1 MSVLLSFVLDFNAV
15 MIVEERVQPVSIA
28 MNLSPRL
35 DVSAARQVA
44 IPITRSLKVISSKR
58 SYLSVFFG
66 VIALVL
72 ISQISAFSQEA
83 SNVSIKNFG
92 QMDDRFFRGA
102 QPKENEYQELAALG
116 IKTVIDL
123 QIDTKDYEKRNV
135 EALGMKYV
143 NIPMSDTSYPEAAKI
158 DEFLKLVNDPG
169 TGKFYVHCAG
179 GRHRT
184 GVMGAV
190 YRFNHYNWNYDQVY
204 AEMKKYDFYTRW
216 GHGDMKKF
224 VQDYAAN
231 WLTRQTSAAV
241 TTSATNQK

>member
-1 MSVLLSFVLDFNAV
+1 MIKSNRSSLSVLF
-15 MIVEERVQPVSIA
+15 
-28 MNLSPRL
+28 
-35 DVSAARQVA
+35 
-44 IPITRSLKVISSKR
+44 T
-58 SYLSVFFG
+58 

-72 ISQISAFSQEA
+72 ASSITAFTQEL
-83 SNVSIKNFG
+83 NKTDVSKVNIKNFG

-102 QPKENEYQELAALG
+102 QPKENQYQELSALG
-116 IKTVIDL
+116 ITTVIDL
-123 QIDTKDYEKRNV
+123 QDDPTSYEKQNV
-135 EALGMKYV
+135 EALGMKYI
-143 NIPMSDTSYPEAAKI
+143 NIPMSDKDYPESAKI
-158 DEFLKLVNDPG
+158 EQFLKLVNDPS

-224 VQDYAAN
+224 VQDYA
-231 WLTRQTSAAV
+231 TSFQNRAQV
-241 TTSATNQK
+241 ITESVNK

>member
-1 MSVLLSFVLDFNAV
+1 
-15 MIVEERVQPVSIA
+15 
-28 MNLSPRL
+28 
-35 DVSAARQVA
+35 
-44 IPITRSLKVISSKR
+44 VIKTSR
-58 SYLSVFFG
+58 SYLSVLFAA
-66 VIALVL
+66 VALVL
-72 ISQISAFSQEA
+72 ASQVSAFSQEDNNSNF

-92 QMDDRFFRGA
+92 RMDDRFFRGA
-102 QPKENEYQELAALG
+102 QPKENEYKELAALG
-116 IKTVIDL
+116 IRTVIDL
-123 QIDTKDYEKRNV
+123 QNEPTSYEKQNV

-143 NIPMSDTSYPEAAKI
+143 NIPMSDKDYPETAKI
-158 DEFLKLVNDPG
+158 DQFLKLVDDPS

-224 VQDYAAN
+224 VQDYAVTFQSKQSVA
-231 WLTRQTSAAV
+231 TTATS
-241 TTSATNQK
+241 QEK

>member
-1 MSVLLSFVLDFNAV
+1 MS
-15 MIVEERVQPVSIA
+15 Q
-28 MNLSPRL
+28 
-35 DVSAARQVA
+35 
-44 IPITRSLKVISSKR
+44 TR
-58 SYLSVFFG
+58 SYLSVFFAA
-66 VIALVL
+66 IALVL
-72 ISQISAFSQEA
+72 ASQISAFSQEVEKTNI
-83 SNVSIKNFG
+83 STVNIKNFG
-92 QMDDRFFRGA
+92 QMDDRFFRGG
-102 QPKENEYQELAALG
+102 QPREDQYSQLAALG

-123 QIDTKDYEKRNV
+123 QDDPTGYEKQDV

-143 NIPMSDTSYPEAAKI
+143 NIPMSDKDYPESVKI
-158 DEFLKLVNDPG
+158 DQFLKLIDEPS

-190 YRFNHYNWNYDQVY
+190 YRFNHYNWNYDQAY

-231 WLTRQTSAAV
+231 FHAKSSVAV
-241 TTSATNQK
+241 EGTK

>member
-1 MSVLLSFVLDFNAV
+1 MRKQPSSYAV
-15 MIVEERVQPVSIA
+15 
-28 MNLSPRL
+28 NLSLRL

-44 IPITRSLKVISSKR
+44 LPISRSVSVISSKR

-66 VIALVL
+66 VIALVFA
-72 ISQISAFSQEA
+72 SQISAFSQET
-83 SNVSIKNFG
+83 SNVTIKNFG

-102 QPKENEYQELAALG
+102 QPKENEYRELAALG

-123 QIDTKDYEKRNV
+123 QIDTKDYEKGQV

-143 NIPMSDTSYPEAAKI
+143 NIPMSDTNYPETAKI
-158 DEFLKLVNDPG
+158 DEFLKLVNDPA

-190 YRFNHYNWNYDQVY
+190 YRFNLYNWNYDQVY
-204 AEMKKYDFYTRW
+204 AEMKKFDFYTRW

-231 WLTRQTSAAV
+231 WLTKQASAAAV
-241 TTSATNQK
+241 TTSTANQK